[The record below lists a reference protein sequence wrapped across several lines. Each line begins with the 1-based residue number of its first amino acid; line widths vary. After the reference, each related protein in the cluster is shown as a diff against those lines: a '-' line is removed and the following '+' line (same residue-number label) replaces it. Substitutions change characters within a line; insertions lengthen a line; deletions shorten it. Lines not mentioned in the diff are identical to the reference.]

1 MKDQLGKLY
10 NPKYFVN
17 PININGQTKK
27 RLLKYLT
34 LMLEIRIIE
43 EEIADLIR
51 MGKVKAP
58 CHLCIGQ
65 EAISVGMLANASKN
79 DLVFGNHRSHG
90 HYIAVGGNIKK
101 LFLEILGHP
110 EGCSKGMGGSMHLV
124 DIKSGFIGSAPI
136 VSGTIP
142 LALGAALNSSL
153 KNKKKITY
161 VFFGDGACEEGVVH
175 ECFNLAKL
183 YKLPIVFII
192 ENNLFSSHL
201 DLNFRQPSNK
211 MSRFGDANL
220 IKNFTVDGNDVVKI
234 SNIINTQSK
243 FLKSGQGPILIEC
256 ITYRWLGHVGPNQ
269 DIDVGLLRNK
279 KSLNNWKKRDPINRL
294 YLSMLNK
301 KLITNN
307 QFNLLEKK
315 IKDKIKKIS
324 KFSLK
329 KKFYGTPYHEKFVY

>member
-10 NPKYFVN
+10 NPKYFVG
-17 PININGQTKK
+17 PINIKDQVKK
-27 RLLKYLT
+27 NLLKHLS
-34 LMLEIRIIE
+34 LMLEIRIVE
-43 EEIADLIR
+43 EEIANLIKI
-51 MGKVKAP
+51 GKIKAP

-65 EAISVGMLANASKN
+65 EAISVGILANATKN
-79 DLVFGNHRSHG
+79 DLIFGNHRSHG

-101 LFLEILGHP
+101 LFLEVLGHP

-124 DIKSGFIGSAPI
+124 DIKAGFIGSAPI

-153 KNKKKITY
+153 KNKKNITY

-183 YKLPIVFII
+183 YSLPIVFII

-211 MSRFGDANL
+211 MSRFGESNL
-220 IKNFTVDGNDVVKI
+220 IKSFTVDGNDVVKI
-234 SNIINTQSK
+234 SKIINSQNE
-243 FLKSGQGPILIEC
+243 FLKNGQGPILIEC

-279 KSLNNWKKRDPINRL
+279 KSLSNWKKRDPINRL

-301 KLITNN
+301 KLISEN
-307 QFNLLEKK
+307 QFNFLKNK
-315 IKDKIKKIS
+315 IKNKIKRIS
-324 KFSLK
+324 KSSTQ
-329 KKFYGTPYHEKFVY
+329 KKFYGTRSHEKFVY